1 MKRISSD
8 SPATPSRA
16 SVFLHGQ
23 TGMGKSTF
31 AVTGGRPLVILTE
44 PKAMA
49 ILSRLNP
56 NATGVVPE
64 STDDLLAIFESLG
77 DPATTKKYDRIV
89 LDSYSDLTTSV
100 AQWMK
105 GASMLQTLEIQE
117 YGILGNWCAG
127 LVRAIQLSGLPSVII
142 ARSTVKKTGRI
153 EKIVPDGLGRS
164 IEGLP
169 GKCLPTCE
177 ARYDSERGYV
187 IDSSADEFS
196 QRCGLPWVPPI
207 WDGNCLDY
215 LLVVENAKTDTE
227 RSGRPP
233 VPTNKEVRKEIAAKQ
248 EEAVN
253 NKPAIPEEA
262 AMFVDEVCGPEP
274 EPAPK
279 AERAVAE
286 DSRELLDLC
295 EKYLI
300 PSAQMAAYLV
310 ARGYMTD
317 PMAWRTVT
325 AEGCAKAV
333 SALKDPRARHSLLK
347 YLTANHPVQ

>member
-1 MKRISSD
+1 MKRISSE

-16 SVFLHGQ
+16 SMFLQGQ

-31 AVTGGRPLVILTE
+31 AVTGGYPLVILTE

-49 ILSRLNP
+49 TLNRLNP
-56 NATGVVPE
+56 NATGIVPE
-64 STDDLLAIFESLG
+64 STDDLLAIFEQLG
-77 DPATTKKYDRIV
+77 DPKATKKFDRIV

-127 LVRAIQLSGLPSVII
+127 LVRAIQLSGLPSIII

-169 GKCLPTCE
+169 GKCLPTAE
-177 ARYDSERGYV
+177 ARFDAEHGFV
-187 IDSSADEFS
+187 IDTTPDEFS
-196 QRCGLPWVPPI
+196 QRCGLPWVPQI

-215 LLVVENAKTDTE
+215 LLVIENARTEAE
-227 RSGRPP
+227 RSRPP
-233 VPTNKEVRKEIAAKQ
+233 VPTNKEVRQEIAAKQ
-248 EEAVN
+248 EEAIN

-262 AMFVDEVCGPEP
+262 ALFVDEVCGPEP

-279 AERAVAE
+279 AERSADE
-286 DSRELLDLC
+286 DARELLDLC
-295 EKYLI
+295 EKHKI
-300 PSAQMAAYLV
+300 PTQQMAAYLV
-310 ARGYMTD
+310 GRGYMTD
-317 PMAWRTVT
+317 PMVWRTLT
-325 AEGCAKAV
+325 AEGCSKAV

-347 YLTANHPVQ
+347 YLAANHPVQ